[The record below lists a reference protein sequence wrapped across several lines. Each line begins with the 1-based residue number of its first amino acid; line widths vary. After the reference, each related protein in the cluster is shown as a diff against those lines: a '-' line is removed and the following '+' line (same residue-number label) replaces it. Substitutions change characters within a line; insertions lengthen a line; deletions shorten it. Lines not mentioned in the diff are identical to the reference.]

1 MSTKLTFLI
10 LSSFYL
16 FNVLNI
22 EWLSET
28 NYDFGELNQ
37 GEPVECFFRFK
48 NLSSDTLLIDNVRT
62 TCGCTAPDW
71 SVEPILP
78 QAISEIR
85 VVYDAKKLGY
95 FRKKIKVFFN
105 QQRKAEH
112 LEIEGYVL
120 NNLD

>member
-1 MSTKLTFLI
+1 MSIKVI
-10 LSSFYL
+10 LLFFSSFYL
-16 FNVLNI
+16 LNTLNI

-28 NYDFGELNQ
+28 TYNFGDLEQ
-37 GEPVECFFRFK
+37 GAPVECFFRFK
-48 NLSSDTLLIDNVRT
+48 NLSTDTLLIDNVRT

-85 VVYDAKKLGY
+85 VVYDAKKSGY

-105 QQRKAEH
+105 QQRKAEQ
-112 LEIEGYVL
+112 LTIEGYVIPGL
-120 NNLD
+120 